1 LNMPNDL
8 QTTEA
13 QPGSLHPVVGPRA
26 WTQEGFIVVSD
37 ANGMPLVHDW
47 HPAKWMA
54 ESRVRMITAELP
66 EHLRKNLAIV
76 PAQLRYEWPNARTE
90 RPA

>member
-1 LNMPNDL
+1 MKTSDP
-8 QTTEA
+8 A
-13 QPGSLHPVVGPRA
+13 VGSTRLVRT

-37 ANGMPLVHDW
+37 ANGWPLVHDW

-66 EHLRKNLAIV
+66 EHLRKDLTIL
-76 PAQLRYEWPNARTE
+76 PGTLRFEWPNAAGEPQPRKPRT
-90 RPA
+90 